1 MKYVGIL
8 KEELSMVIG
17 TLVEVINEAG
27 AFHSRAMNAIAEPE
41 NTSNRVYGQKPEK
54 MSSRSRRTVGSN
66 VTTSKIPPAGPKT
79 GTLADKMLKA
89 RYAELSK
96 RATAVRR

>member
-54 MSSRSRRTVGSN
+54 LSSSRRTVGSN
-66 VTTSKIPPAGPKT
+66 VTTSKLPPAGPKT